1 MHSAPSAHLRH
12 LAAAPLGPD
21 GEVVGLRRQC
31 GHARKH
37 FERRIVPFSQRE
49 LYDVVA
55 NVDEY
60 SEFVPWCTASRVTT
74 RIDDRHVIADLSVG
88 FRVLSDKYSSV
99 ITLDPYRSVSA
110 DVPHSGLFEY
120 LITDWK
126 FDPAV
131 DPSATSLM
139 FYVEFA
145 FRNPLYQ
152 RVTDLFF
159 EEVVKQMVGAF
170 EKRCHAK
177 YRVPERRG
185 GILHRW

>member
-1 MHSAPSAHLRH
+1 M
-12 LAAAPLGPD
+12 
-21 GEVVGLRRQC
+21 
-31 GHARKH
+31 
-37 FERRIVPFSQRE
+37 PFSKRE
-49 LYDVVA
+49 VYDVVS

-60 SEFVPWCTASRVTT
+60 SDFVPWCTGSNVTRV
-74 RIDDRHVIADLSVG
+74 IDDKHVIADLSVG
-88 FRVLSDKYSSV
+88 FRVLSDKYTSV
-99 ITLDPYRSVSA
+99 ITLDPLRSVSV
-110 DVPHSGLFEY
+110 DVPDSSLFEY

-126 FDPAV
+126 FETGSEPG
-131 DPSATSLM
+131 ATNLT

-170 EKRCHAK
+170 EQRCHVK
-177 YRVPERRG
+177 YRIKESASA